1 VSQRGPWRTVVPL
14 LCKGRVNCPAVCSVF
29 HGLRRFPPAIARLVD
44 GTKTL
49 LAIAVCA
56 LTTWISWAYTI
67 RIFRIG
73 SHSENAHIPMWIPHR
88 VLAVSLQLRSGGGRG
103 ARAHVMRACIV
114 MARNNARAV
123 SEKPSTIDSS
133 SPDLSPLPAT
143 NDKAI
148 ATGAKPRSI
157 NLIIMSVG

>member
-1 VSQRGPWRTVVPL
+1 VEVYLMIGTAFFSGLVAHIQRRHLRMDVL
-14 LCKGRVNCPAVCSVF
+14 R
-29 HGLRRFPPAIARLVD
+29 RRFPPAIARLVD